1 MNRIRNTCLCALA
14 GLAVFCTA
22 ACTRGPAQAFEP
34 TEDSLYI
41 TGSGQVTSAAIETYE
56 KDYYPEEGL
65 KASVEENLAAFNQDA
80 ASTAGDGEKAPA
92 VLNTCTLADGTA
104 SLLIDF
110 SSPAAYM
117 EFMAAYPDEES
128 GVQVKALS
136 ILSMEEAELGDV
148 PLTAAAGKEK
158 GTAVP
163 ADQVKKKS
171 KLHVAVVEGPALLET
186 DGAIQYIS
194 DGVTLTGENGART
207 PDGGVSYIIFK

>member
-1 MNRIRNTCLCALA
+1 MNRIRNTCLCALT

-56 KDYYPEEGL
+56 KDYYTEEGL
-65 KASVEENLAAFNQDA
+65 KAFVEENLAAFNQDA
-80 ASTAGDGEKAPA
+80 ASTAGDKEKAPA
-92 VLNTCTLADGTA
+92 ALNTCTLADGTA

-148 PLTAAAGKEK
+148 SLTAAAGKEK
-158 GTAVP
+158 G
-163 ADQVKKKS
+163 D
-171 KLHVAVVEGPALLET
+171 
-186 DGAIQYIS
+186 I
-194 DGVTLTGENGART
+194 R
-207 PDGGVSYIIFK
+207 